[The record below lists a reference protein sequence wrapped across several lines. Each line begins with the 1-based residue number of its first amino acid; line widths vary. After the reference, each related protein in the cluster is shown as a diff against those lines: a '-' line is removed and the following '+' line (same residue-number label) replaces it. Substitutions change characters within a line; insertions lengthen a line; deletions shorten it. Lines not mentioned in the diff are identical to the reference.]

1 VIAGAAAG
9 LPGYALAMAHADDYC
24 PLDDDTAL
32 MQLEAVLERC
42 AGADGWIL
50 DLGCGDGRLALPLAR
65 AGARVLAI
73 DHDPEALEAMERQRA
88 SGSLSGELV
97 TLQADLQHLTAEMIR
112 EHAPGPIA
120 SALCLGH
127 TFMLLHDPLDALNLL
142 REVGS
147 TLGEGGFLAIDDFPV
162 DLWYEV
168 SEGNWQ
174 SGIAEMEA
182 ADGSGTEL
190 WQMVWKPGD
199 PVIALRRGE
208 EVEADEIEILPSDRL
223 HRLYSVGE
231 LRLLAACSGFGE
243 PQRLP
248 DEGLMLFSTGT
259 SSASGR

>member
-1 VIAGAAAG
+1 M
-9 LPGYALAMAHADDYC
+9 PHADDYC

-32 MQLEAVLERC
+32 MQLEAVLERF
-42 AGADGWIL
+42 AGADGWIV

-73 DHDPEALEAMERQRA
+73 DHDPEALAAIEQRR
-88 SGSLSGELV
+88 SSESLSGELV
-97 TLQADLQHLTAEMIR
+97 TMKADLQHLTADLIR
-112 EHAPGPIA
+112 EHTLGTIEG
-120 SALCLGH
+120 ALCLGH

-142 REVGS
+142 RVIRS
-147 TLGEGGFLAIDDFPV
+147 LLGEGGFLAVDDFPV

-208 EVEADEIEILPSDRL
+208 EVDADEIEILPSDRL
-223 HRLYSVGE
+223 HRLYSMGE

-243 PQRLP
+243 PKRLP
-248 DEGLMLFSTGT
+248 GEGLILFG
-259 SSASGR
+259 SGPNPQSDR

>member
-1 VIAGAAAG
+1 
-9 LPGYALAMAHADDYC
+9 MAHADDYC
-24 PLDDDTAL
+24 PLDDDTAS
-32 MQLEAVLERC
+32 MQLEAVLARC

-65 AGARVLAI
+65 AGGRVLAI
-73 DHDPEALEAMERQRA
+73 DHDPEALAAIERRR
-88 SGSLSGELV
+88 SSESLSGELI
-97 TLQADLQHLTAEMIR
+97 TLRADLQGLSADVIR
-112 EHAPGPIA
+112 KHAPGPIA

-127 TFMLLHDPLDALNLL
+127 TLMLLHDPLDALNLL
-142 REVGS
+142 RVLGS
-147 TLGEGGFLAIDDFPV
+147 TLGERGFLAIDDFPV

-190 WQMVWKPGD
+190 WQMVWKPGE

-208 EVEADEIEILPSDRL
+208 EVDADEIEILPSDRL
-223 HRLYSVGE
+223 HRLYSIGE
-231 LRLLAACSGFGE
+231 LRLLAVCSGFGM

-248 DEGLMLFSTGT
+248 DEGLILFGT
-259 SSASGR
+259 ESNSPSDR